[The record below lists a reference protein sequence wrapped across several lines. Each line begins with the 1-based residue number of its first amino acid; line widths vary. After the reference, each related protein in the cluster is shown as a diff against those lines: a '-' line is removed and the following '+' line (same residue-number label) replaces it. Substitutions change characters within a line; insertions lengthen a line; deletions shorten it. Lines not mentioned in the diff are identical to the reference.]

1 MPHLKAYDRKGNI
14 LAIGYNVELH
24 EEVGSVIIPNL
35 APHTHY
41 PKGEFFVS
49 WEAERYET
57 DKVEVPGFTTHES
70 SFKEITFYFK
80 DHILVKTKTAYD
92 LAVDNGF
99 EGTEKEWVESIKGE
113 KGEQGVTGKDG
124 ESFSFEDLTDEQLNM
139 LKGKQGEKGED
150 GKDGKSSY
158 ELAVEEGFQGELDE
172 YLDSLHGEKGEPLK
186 FSDLTE
192 EQIQSLKGQDGT
204 MTFEDL
210 TEEQRESLKGD
221 KGDIGDKGETGESAY
236 DLAVNEGFEGSITEF
251 LSSLKGEK
259 GDTGDKGDTGLQG
272 EKGEPG
278 IQGEPGK
285 DFKYEDFTEDQLN
298 SLKGEQGEQGIQG
311 VPGQDGTDGVK
322 GDKGDP
328 GIQGIQ
334 GEKGDPGE
342 QGIQGVPG
350 KDGTDAYIVVSS
362 TEPAEG
368 NIWFEVK
375 D

>member
-70 SFKEITFYFK
+70 SFKEITFYFN

-92 LAVDNGF
+92 IAVDNGF
-99 EGTEKEWVESIKGE
+99 TGTEKEWVDSIKGE
-113 KGEQGVTGKDG
+113 KGERGLPGEPGKP
-124 ESFSFEDLTDEQLNM
+124 FTYQDLTEEQLKE
-139 LKGKQGEKGED
+139 LKGTPGEP

-210 TEEQRESLKGD
+210 TEEQKASLKGD
-221 KGDIGDKGETGESAY
+221 KGDIGEKGDPGESAY

-259 GDTGDKGDTGLQG
+259 GDTGIQGIQGIQG

-298 SLKGEQGEQGIQG
+298 SLKGE
-311 VPGQDGTDGVK
+311 
-322 GDKGDP
+322 
-328 GIQGIQ
+328 
-334 GEKGDPGE
+334 PGE

>member
-70 SFKEITFYFK
+70 SFKEITFYFN

-99 EGTEKEWVESIKGE
+99 NGTEEEWVKSIKGE
-113 KGEQGVTGKDG
+113 KGERGLPGEPGKTFTYQDLTEEQLKELKGTPGEPGKDG
-124 ESFSFEDLTDEQLNM
+124 EN
-139 LKGKQGEKGED
+139 
-150 GKDGKSSY
+150 GKSSY

-172 YLDSLHGEKGEPLK
+172 YLASLHGEKGEPLR
-186 FSDLTE
+186 FTDLTD

-210 TEEQRESLKGD
+210 TEEQRESLKGAQ
-221 KGDIGDKGETGESAY
+221 GEEGKSAY
-236 DLAVNEGFEGSITEF
+236 DIAVAEGFDGTESEF
-251 LSSLKGEK
+251 LSTLKGEK
-259 GDTGDKGDTGLQG
+259 GDTGEKGD
-272 EKGEPG
+272 PG
-278 IQGEPGK
+278 IKGVDGK
-285 DFKYEDFTEDQLN
+285 DFKYEDFTEEQLT

-311 VPGQDGTDGVK
+311 IQGIQGE
-322 GDKGDP
+322 KGDP

-342 QGIQGVPG
+342 QGVPG
-350 KDGTDAYIVVSS
+350 TPGEDGTDAYIVVSS
-362 TEPAEG
+362 TEPSEG